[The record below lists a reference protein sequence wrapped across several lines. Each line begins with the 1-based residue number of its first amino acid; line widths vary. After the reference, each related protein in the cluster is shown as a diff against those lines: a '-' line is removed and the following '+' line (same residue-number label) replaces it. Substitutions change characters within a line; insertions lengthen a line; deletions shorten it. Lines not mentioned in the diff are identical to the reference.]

1 MLTEPVS
8 TYGPQVIL
16 SACGKTR
23 CPAPLRS
30 RYPDTELV
38 TEREDLKLQGRPAAE
53 RQQERREEGDPLL
66 KIFAD
71 ISSFPEIPD

>member
-1 MLTEPVS
+1 VEH
-8 TYGPQVIL
+8 
-16 SACGKTR
+16 
-23 CPAPLRS
+23 
-30 RYPDTELV
+30 TELV
-38 TEREDLKLQGRPAAE
+38 TEREDLKLKGRTAAE

>member
-1 MLTEPVS
+1 
-8 TYGPQVIL
+8 
-16 SACGKTR
+16 
-23 CPAPLRS
+23 
-30 RYPDTELV
+30 LV